1 MKPLLLSL
9 GLFLFSPASFSESH
23 TIHEPLFSPDNGV
36 ICDRQA
42 GFCVDSYG
50 ISMAFTKEFLG
61 QEAEDKMLE
70 LINRVGSE
78 NFDTTRYSFSN
89 KVYCDSEQKACFV
102 DRFSEQQMTDY
113 TSILFD

>member
-9 GLFLFSPASFSESH
+9 SLLFASPSSFGAQH
-23 TIHEPLFSPDNGV
+23 TMHEPLFSPDKGV
-36 ICDRQA
+36 LCDRQA

-50 ISMAFTKEFLG
+50 ISMGFTKEFLG
-61 QEAEDKMLE
+61 QQAQDNMME
-70 LINRVGSE
+70 LINRVGSN

-102 DRFSEQQMTDY
+102 DRFSEEQLADY

>member
-1 MKPLLLSL
+1 MKSLLLTL
-9 GLFLFSPASFSESH
+9 GLLLTSFSTLSENH
-23 TIHEPLFSPDNGV
+23 TIHEPLFSPDRGV
-36 ICDRQA
+36 LCDRQA

-50 ISMAFTKEFLG
+50 ISMGFTKEFLG
-61 QEAEDKMLE
+61 QEAQDKMME

-89 KVYCDSEQKACFV
+89 KVYCDSEQRACFV
-102 DRFSEQQMTDY
+102 DRFSEEQLADY